1 MLGSLLS
8 AARVDADVPADVLL
22 LGGAPAWRLG
32 TAVLLAA
39 GVLGALLALR
49 LTRRPAGAAEGTGT
63 RMKLWGHVA
72 ELRDR
77 LLWCAGSW
85 MAATMVAFSFRL
97 EARPWGYTLVPALH
111 DNLAAQLYRVLAD
124 LLVPDGVRLVVLRPL
139 DGFAAEFTIAMAIGF
154 AVALPVLLWHA
165 AAFVGPA
172 LQPRERRTL
181 RLALLPAVALFLAGA
196 TFAGTVLAPVLLET
210 LYGYAEP
217 LGAEP
222 FLQVGELVSFTVT
235 LAVVFGLASLTPIAM
250 AGLAAAGLVG
260 WRGFLKGWRH
270 AVVGIV
276 VLCALVTDGTLV
288 TLAMVAVPLIGLYFV
303 GVGLAAWTGRRVS
316 Q

>member
-1 MLGSLLS
+1 MPQDL
-8 AARVDADVPADVLL
+8 LL
-22 LGGAPAWRLG
+22 LGGAAAWRLG
-32 TAVLLAA
+32 TVVVLAA
-39 GVLGALLALR
+39 GILGASVALR
-49 LTRRPAGAAEGTGT
+49 LTRSAPAARDASTM
-63 RMKLWGHVA
+63 RMRLWGHVA

-77 LLWCAGSW
+77 ILWCAGTW

-97 EARPWGYTLVPALH
+97 EARSWGYTLVPALH
-111 DNLAAQLYRVLAD
+111 DNIAAQLYRVLAD
-124 LLVPDGVRLVVLRPL
+124 LLVPDGVQLVMLRPL

-154 AVALPVLLWHA
+154 AVALPVLLWHG
-165 AAFVGPA
+165 AAFLGPA
-172 LQPRERRTL
+172 LKPRERRTL

-196 TFAGTVLAPVLLET
+196 TFAGTVLAPILLET

-235 LAVVFGLASLTPIAM
+235 LALVFGLASLTPIAM
-250 AGLAAAGLVG
+250 AGLAAAGLVT

-270 AVVGIV
+270 AVVAIV

-288 TLAMVAVPLIGLYFV
+288 TLAMVAMPLIGLYFV
-303 GVGLAAWTGRRVS
+303 GVGLAAWTGRRATANA
-316 Q
+316 